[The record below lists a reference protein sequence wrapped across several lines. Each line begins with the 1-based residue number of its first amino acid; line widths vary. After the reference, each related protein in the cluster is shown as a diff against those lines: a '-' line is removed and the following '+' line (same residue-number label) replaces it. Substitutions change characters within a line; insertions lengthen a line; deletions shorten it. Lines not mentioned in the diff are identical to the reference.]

1 MVSISKV
8 VGAVSCGF
16 LLCLG
21 LSNAAQAGNA
31 ASAKDEMKAGQSER
45 KGVQAGQKKMG
56 DQDKLKGGHSEG
68 DKTSKGEGLSV
79 EGDNS
84 FVKGQD
90 GKDVRLRTDQST
102 DQTTKKTGDSARG
115 TDAGNGNEGGR
126 DSLHKTDAEHGN
138 DAGRTTDSP
147 LESGKPGSMGQ

>member
-1 MVSISKV
+1 M
-8 VGAVSCGF
+8 SCSF

-21 LSNAAQAGNA
+21 LSNAARAGNA

-45 KGVQAGQKKMG
+45 KDVQAGQKKMG

-68 DKTSKGEGLSV
+68 GKTSKGEGLSV

-102 DQTTKKTGDSARG
+102 DQTTKQTGDSARG

-126 DSLHKTDAEHGN
+126 DSLHETDAEHGN
-138 DAGRTTDSP
+138 DAGRRTDSP
-147 LESGKPGSMGQ
+147 LDSGKPGSMGQ

>member
-1 MVSISKV
+1 MIFISKV
-8 VGAVSCGF
+8 VGVMSCGF

-31 ASAKDEMKAGQSER
+31 ASANDEMKAGQSER
-45 KGVQAGQKKMG
+45 KGVQAGQKKMS
-56 DQDKLKGGHSEG
+56 DQDKLKGGHLEG
-68 DKTSKGEGLSV
+68 GKASKGEGLSV

-102 DQTTKKTGDSARG
+102 GQTTKKTGDSAPG
-115 TDAGNGNEGGR
+115 TDTGNGNEGGR
-126 DSLHKTDAEHGN
+126 DSLHATDAEHGN